1 MGDVEADF
9 ALLRRRGRDFNDE
22 PDDDEPDVDKDE
34 LDDVELDDEGHSNE
48 LEPESVSFFRSCCLA
63 RRDLTTVHPSSIV
76 VDTMLSSCG
85 SSGSAGLSAS
95 SYIIWSGRIT
105 LRVDF
110 K

>member
-1 MGDVEADF
+1 M
-9 ALLRRRGRDFNDE
+9 LRREERGFRDE
-22 PDDDEPDVDKDE
+22 PDDDEPDVDEDE
-34 LDDVELDDEGHSNE
+34 LDDVKLDDEGHGNE

-63 RRDLTTVHPSSIV
+63 WRDLTTVYPSSIASV
-76 VDTMLSSCG
+76 GPS
-85 SSGSAGLSAS
+85 SSGYAGLSAS

>member
-1 MGDVEADF
+1 M
-9 ALLRRRGRDFNDE
+9 LRREERGFRDE
-22 PDDDEPDVDKDE
+22 PDDDEPDVDEDE
-34 LDDVELDDEGHSNE
+34 LDDVELDDKGHGNE
-48 LEPESVSFFRSCCLA
+48 LEPEFVSFFRSCCLA

-76 VDTMLSSCG
+76 VDAVLSSCG